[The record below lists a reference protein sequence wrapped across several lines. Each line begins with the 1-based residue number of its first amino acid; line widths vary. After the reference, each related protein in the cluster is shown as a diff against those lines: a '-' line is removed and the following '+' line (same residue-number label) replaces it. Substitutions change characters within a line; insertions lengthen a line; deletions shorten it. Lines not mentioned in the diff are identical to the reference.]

1 MCKVSGADDYDDD
14 VMLVVVLAKEERNIG
29 KGDGERGE
37 GGRIQLGT
45 SASKPNK
52 KIDTSTP
59 MKDMKLATTFTLLLN
74 PL

>member
-1 MCKVSGADDYDDD
+1 MCKVSGAAAAD
-14 VMLVVVLAKEERNIG
+14 VMLLVVVAKEERNTG

-37 GGRIQLGT
+37 GGRIQLSA

-52 KIDTSTP
+52 KIDAATP
-59 MKDMKLATTFTLLLN
+59 IKDTKLAATFTLLLN

>member
-1 MCKVSGADDYDDD
+1 MSRADDYDDD
-14 VMLVVVLAKEERNIG
+14 VILVVVVAKEESNIG

-37 GGRIQLGT
+37 GGRIQLSA

-59 MKDMKLATTFTLLLN
+59 IKDKKFATAFTLLLN

>member
-1 MCKVSGADDYDDD
+1 MCKVSGAADDD
-14 VMLVVVLAKEERNIG
+14 VMLLVVVAKEERNTG

-37 GGRIQLGT
+37 GGRIQPSA

-59 MKDMKLATTFTLLLN
+59 IKDMKLAAAFTLLLN

>member
-37 GGRIQLGT
+37 EEEFN
-45 SASKPNK
+45 SA
-52 KIDTSTP
+52 
-59 MKDMKLATTFTLLLN
+59 LLL
-74 PL
+74 PSLTKR